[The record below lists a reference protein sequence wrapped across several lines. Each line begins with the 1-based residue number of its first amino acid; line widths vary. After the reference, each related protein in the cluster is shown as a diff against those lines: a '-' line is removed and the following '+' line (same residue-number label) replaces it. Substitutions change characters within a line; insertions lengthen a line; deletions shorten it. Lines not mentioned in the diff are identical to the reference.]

1 MRDGAGGA
9 APIRGAG
16 GRCAHAALPARAV
29 KTSLSLLCAEL
40 RGDPKPKKKRS
51 KLAEG
56 AFGSLK
62 GSPVSPALPPV
73 NTTPGP
79 GGSRPPPEPPCA
91 PQEKVRC
98 KKSGSQGKLA
108 CKVAHKVSQLKQKVK
123 SKGLPAGI
131 SPFRRKDP
139 NPSGR
144 IQKKLSRA
152 KSAKAAKYQAQD
164 TDPHQPAGFKGKAG
178 TGGLRQ
184 EGANSCRGGG
194 GPSSPHPARGSSFS
208 PGMGGAG
215 VPHRCPLLLQMST
228 TRTQTA
234 RTVTMSQACPCCPR
248 CPWPCWAPPR
258 PPW

>member
-1 MRDGAGGA
+1 MHPGMQDAAGGA
-9 APIRGAG
+9 APIRGG
-16 GRCAHAALPARAV
+16 GRRCAHAALPARAV

-62 GSPVSPALPPV
+62 GSPVSLAPPPV
-73 NTTPGP
+73 NTTLGP
-79 GGSRPPPEPPCA
+79 GGSRPPPEPLCA

-139 NPSGR
+139 NPGGR

-152 KSAKAAKYQAQD
+152 KSAKATKYQAQD
-164 TDPHQPAGFKGKAG
+164 ADPHQPAGFEGKAG
-178 TGGLRQ
+178 TGGSTGL
-184 EGANSCRGGG
+184 GAETRGCLQLQVWGWPQLT
-194 GPSSPHPARGSSFS
+194 PSRTGSSFS
-208 PGMGGAG
+208 PGVGGAG
-215 VPHRCPLLLQMST
+215 RAGSLIAAHSSCR
-228 TRTQTA
+228 RTQ
-234 RTVTMSQACPCCPR
+234 RGHRQR
-248 CPWPCWAPPR
+248 GR
-258 PPW
+258 